1 MNSAAHHSNGCR
13 CLTKDDLK
21 KLSISKAPLPHNEA
35 LRIYTLRQTQL
46 LDSDAVDPSF
56 DRFSTLAQRMFDV
69 PIALISLIDIDRQ
82 WFKSNIGLE
91 SVAQTPRDHGFCS
104 RKSPDGFPC

>member
-1 MNSAAHHSNGCR
+1 MQSVANPGNGYR
-13 CLTKDDLK
+13 CLTKEDLA
-21 KLSISKAPLPHNEA
+21 KLSVSKVPIPANEA
-35 LRIYTLRQTQL
+35 LRIFTLRQTQL
-46 LDSDAVDPSF
+46 LDSDTVDPSF

-69 PIALISLIDIDRQ
+69 PICLISLVDIDRQ

-104 RKSPDGFPC
+104 RKLC